1 MAEYIE
7 REAARQ
13 AHIKASL
20 TTRLIDAI
28 PAADVAEVRHGR
40 WIEYPRAHY
49 FKCSGC
55 KYTIPYRKRLID
67 ITDFFDSLTNCE
79 TVSEVLTK
87 LSKQPTIDPVEAA
100 GGCYCRECKHYHAGT
115 GWCDQ
120 LSYFQTSDGEP
131 CSPAEST
138 DWKMFQENDYCSI
151 GQRKEAAHDKHPSDP
166 V

>member
-28 PAADVAEVRHGR
+28 PAADVAEVRHER
-40 WIEYPRAHY
+40 WIEYPR
-49 FKCSGC
+49 
-55 KYTIPYRKRLID
+55 TNMRLID
-67 ITDFFDSLTNCE
+67 IANFFDSLTKCE
-79 TVSEVLTK
+79 TVSGVLTK
-87 LSKQPTIDPVEAA
+87 LSKQPTIDPVVAA

-131 CSPAEST
+131 CSPAESM
-138 DWKMFQENDYCSI
+138 DWKMFQENDFCSH
-151 GQRKEAAHDKHPSDP
+151 GKRKEP
-166 V
+166 VHEPK